1 MNVLVCV
8 ARVSEKEPKLWFG
21 ETCSSVGR
29 VNKLTLLHVSSHDE
43 DQTTGEESLKL
54 ALGMLKSEE
63 VELRLRRGDPAEQIL
78 AELKEKVYD
87 LVVLGPNES
96 PRLKRHI
103 LGSVT
108 GHVIRH
114 ATTSVLIARQ
124 ARQRLKHILICSG
137 GADIAEQ
144 VIEEGAWLAQK
155 IGAQVTLL
163 HVATP
168 VASMYAGLDELDET
182 LSELLQTDTPIAR
195 HLRHSAEIL
204 KRRGVSA
211 ELKLRYGTPGD
222 EIIREAREAD
232 PDLIV
237 IGASKSAPRL
247 KRWMLGD
254 VTWQVVEHA
263 PRSVLVIKNDE
274 WRMGNVE

>member
-8 ARVSEKEPKLWFG
+8 ARISEAEPKLWFG

-29 VNKLTLLHVSSHDE
+29 AGKLTLLHVSPHHE
-43 DQTTGEESLKL
+43 DQTTGEECLKR

-63 VELRLRRGDPAEQIL
+63 VESRLRRGDPAEQIL
-78 AELKEKVYD
+78 AELKENAYD
-87 LVVLGPNES
+87 LAVLGPNES

-114 ATTSVLIARQ
+114 APTSVLIAQ
-124 ARQRLKHILICSG
+124 QVPQRLKHILICSG
-137 GADIAEQ
+137 GADIAER
-144 VIEEGAWLAQK
+144 VIEAGAWMAQA
-155 IGAQVTLL
+155 IGAKATLL

-195 HLRHSAEIL
+195 HLRHGAEIL
-204 KRRGVSA
+204 KRREVSA

-232 PDLIV
+232 HDLIM
-237 IGASKSAPRL
+237 IGASKNAPRL

-263 PRSVLVIKNDE
+263 PRSVLVVK
-274 WRMGNVE
+274 NVEC